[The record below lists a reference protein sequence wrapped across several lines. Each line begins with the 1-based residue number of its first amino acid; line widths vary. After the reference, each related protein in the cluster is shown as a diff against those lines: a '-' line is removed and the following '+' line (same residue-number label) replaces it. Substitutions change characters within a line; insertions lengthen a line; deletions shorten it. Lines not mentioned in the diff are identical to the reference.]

1 MKKIISILVAAM
13 MIVSL
18 FAVPAFAADKTII
31 DADSSNDTYEGAEQN
46 AFGGSTSVDVQ
57 IQINGDI
64 NHRYAVDIIF
74 NAPVFTLSTGATWHP
89 SEHQY
94 VHETPVTWNG
104 TGNVTVTN
112 HSDMPITYA
121 ADAAV
126 TTTQFGNLAIVFNGA
141 ATYAPIDAT
150 PLEKCTVGGPAP
162 TATFTYG
169 VVGTPIVAEL
179 AATKLGTIT
188 VTVDA
193 VD

>member
-1 MKKIISILVAAM
+1 M

-18 FAVPAFAADKTII
+18 FAVNAFAYDI
-31 DADSSNDTYEGAEQN
+31 DADSGNGTLKGAEKDD
-46 AFGGSTSVDVQ
+46 FHGSTSVDVE
-57 IQINGDI
+57 IQINGAI
-64 NHRYAVDIIF
+64 NHRYAVDITF
-74 NAPVFTLSTGATWHP
+74 TAPVFTLSTGATWHP

-94 VHETPVTWNG
+94 VHDLPVEWNG
-104 TGNVTVTN
+104 TGNVTVEN

-121 ADAAV
+121 AEAAV
-126 TTTQFGNLAIVFNGA
+126 TATQFGDLAIVFNGA

-150 PLEKCTVGGPAP
+150 RIEKCTVGGTAP
-162 TATFTYG
+162 VAEFTYG

-179 AATKLGTIT
+179 TATKLGTIT

>member
-1 MKKIISILVAAM
+1 MKKLISILVAVM

-18 FAVPAFAADKTII
+18 FAVNAFAYDI
-31 DADSSNDTYEGAEQN
+31 DATSGNGTFEGEIKDN
-46 AFGGSTSVDVQ
+46 FGGSTSVDVE

-94 VHETPVTWNG
+94 VHETPVVWNG
-104 TGNVTVTN
+104 TGNVTVEN
-112 HSDMPITYA
+112 HSDQPITYA
-121 ADAAV
+121 AEAAV
-126 TTTQFGNLAIVFNGA
+126 TATQFGDLAIVFNGA
-141 ATYAPIDAT
+141 DTYAPITAT
-150 PLEKCTVGGPAP
+150 QIEKCTVGGTAP
-162 TATFTYG
+162 VAEFTYG

-179 AATKLGTIT
+179 TATKLGTIT

-193 VD
+193 V

>member
-1 MKKIISILVAAM
+1 MKKLISILVAVM

-18 FAVPAFAADKTII
+18 FAVSAFAYDI
-31 DADSSNDTYEGAEQN
+31 DAETNNGTLEGAEKDD
-46 AFGGSTSVDVQ
+46 FYGSTSVDVN

-89 SEHQY
+89 SKHQY
-94 VHETPVTWNG
+94 VHETPVVWNG
-104 TGNVTVTN
+104 TGKVTVEN

-121 ADAAV
+121 AEAAV
-126 TTTQFGNLAIVFNGA
+126 TAKQFGDLAIVFNGTD
-141 ATYAPIDAT
+141 TYAAIAAIQI
-150 PLEKCTVGGPAP
+150 EKCTVGGTAP
-162 TATFTYG
+162 TAEFTYG

-179 AATKLGTIT
+179 TATKLGTIT